1 MLKSRLING
10 ISAGAILLAAIFLA
24 PSWLYILIILAV
36 CTLAML
42 EFYFLLDA
50 AQISTF
56 KIIGVASGLLYNIAV
71 WIEFRYQLDFELEL
85 LALFAIVC
93 ALFLRQLLESDG
105 SRAFDNLASTLLGVV
120 YVAFLLSFVTR
131 ILLFNGSFSGQWM
144 LFYLLAVIK
153 ISDSGA
159 FFVGTYLGRHKLAP
173 RISPKKTWEGL
184 AGGLLAGL
192 IASLSIFIVRGGDFG
207 VIAMDWLDALALGVS
222 LPLVGTLGD
231 LSESLLKRAAKRKDS
246 STVLKGLGG
255 MLDMAD
261 SVLPALPL
269 LYFWSILATT

>member
-10 ISAGAILLAAIFLA
+10 ISAGAILLASIFMA
-24 PSWLYILIILAV
+24 PSWLYLLIILIV

-50 AQISTF
+50 AKISTF

-71 WIEFRYQLDFELEL
+71 WLEFRYQLTFELEL
-85 LALFAIVC
+85 LALFVIVC

-105 SRAFDNLASTLLGVV
+105 SRAFDNLASTLLGIV

-131 ILLFNGSFSGQWM
+131 IVLLGGSFSGQWL
-144 LFYLLAVIK
+144 LFYILAVIK

-184 AGGLLAGL
+184 GGGLLAGL
-192 IASLSIFIVRGGDFG
+192 IASLTIFIVRGGDFG
-207 VIAMDWLDALALGVS
+207 VIDMDLLDALALGVL
-222 LPLVGTLGD
+222 LPFVGTLGD
-231 LSESLLKRAAKRKDS
+231 LSESLLKRAAQRKDS

-269 LYFWSILATT
+269 LYFWSVFAIT

>member
-10 ISAGAILLAAIFLA
+10 ISAGAILLASIFMA
-24 PSWLYILIILAV
+24 PSWLYLLIILIV

-50 AQISTF
+50 AKISTF

-71 WIEFRYQLDFELEL
+71 WLEFRYQLTFELEL
-85 LALFAIVC
+85 LALFVIVC

-105 SRAFDNLASTLLGVV
+105 SRAFDNLASTLLGIV

-131 ILLFNGSFSGQWM
+131 IVLLGGSFSGQWL
-144 LFYLLAVIK
+144 LFYILAVIK

-184 AGGLLAGL
+184 GGGLLAGL
-192 IASLSIFIVRGGDFG
+192 IASLTIFIVRAGDFG
-207 VIAMDWLDALALGVS
+207 VIDMDLLDALALGVL
-222 LPLVGTLGD
+222 LPFVGTLGD
-231 LSESLLKRAAKRKDS
+231 LSESLLKRAAQRKDS

-269 LYFWSILATT
+269 LYFWSVFAIT